1 MLQQTQVAR
10 VVPRYEAWLERWPS
24 AASLASASAAEVLRE
39 WVGLGY
45 NRRALRLREACEVV
59 ARSGWP
65 SDLRT
70 LPGVGPYTA
79 AAVGAFAFGRDEA
92 AVDVNVAR
100 VCARLGRGSPVALLP
115 PGRAGAF
122 NQALMD
128 LGATV
133 CRTRAPLCSQC
144 PVAEWCASRDA
155 AGPAPARAGGARHG
169 AARERFEDTN
179 RWARGRVVASLAAR
193 EGLPADVPPARLS
206 RALAGLEHDGLVVRD
221 ARGVPVLP
229 E

>member
-10 VVPRYEAWLERWPS
+10 VVPRYEAWLARWPT
-24 AASLASASAAEVLRE
+24 AAALAEAAPADVLRE

-45 NRRALRLREACEVV
+45 NRRALLLRAACSVV
-59 ARSGWP
+59 AREGWP
-65 SDLRT
+65 ADLRT

-100 VCARLGRGSPVALLP
+100 VCARLGRGSPSELLP
-115 PGRAGAF
+115 AGRAGAF

-128 LGATV
+128 LGASV
-133 CRTRAPLCSQC
+133 CRARAPRCSQC
-144 PVAEWCASRDA
+144 PVAGWCASRGA
-155 AGPAPARAGGARHG
+155 VAPAPPAG
-169 AARERFEDTN
+169 ARERFEDTN
-179 RWARGRVVASLAAR
+179 RWARGRVVASLAADD
-193 EGLPADVPPARLS
+193 GLPADVPPARLGP
-206 RALAGLEHDGLVVRD
+206 ALAGLERDGLVVRD
-221 ARGVPVLP
+221 GGGLPVLP

>member
-1 MLQQTQVAR
+1 MLQQTRVAR
-10 VVPRYEAWLERWPS
+10 VVPRYEAWLARWPT
-24 AASLASASAAEVLRE
+24 AAALAAAPPADVLRE

-45 NRRALRLREACEVV
+45 NRRALRLRAACAVV
-59 ARSGWP
+59 AREGWP
-65 SDLRT
+65 ADLRT

-100 VCARLGRGSPVALLP
+100 VCARLGRGSPSELLP
-115 PGRAGAF
+115 VGRAGAF

-133 CRTRAPLCSQC
+133 CRAQAPSCSAC
-144 PVAEWCASRDA
+144 PLLGWCAA
-155 AGPAPARAGGARHG
+155 AADPARAAAPPRGAG
-169 AARERFEDTN
+169 SAPRERFEDTN
-179 RWARGRVVASLAAR
+179 RWARGRVVASLAAG

-206 RALAGLEHDGLVVRD
+206 RALAGLERDGLVVRD
-221 ARGVPVLP
+221 AHGGATLP
-229 E
+229 G